1 MNSLIN
7 ERIFIQVPQVV
18 PTIGYF
24 SDEATLKEYNAM
36 VDKDYNGL
44 AALKPFTFDAKK
56 REVVGS
62 NIPAKTLLYQKFLKI
77 ASYEL
82 SGLQKLEDARAM
94 HAINPFSGLST
105 EGYCYVDL
113 GVVIRKKTERTSG
126 LLEQIGK
133 RNPKM
138 ARLKAPVAI
147 LLHGLEPLVNGD
159 NVDYRLTDNAV
170 IYESPEFAGNNKS
183 FSQVSNGRPVI
194 QKKGTR
200 TVWNNSALGVSGFYL
215 DSGLSVVASG
225 VDLASSYD
233 GGRVVLHRG
242 AAANAKIFDAYAQ
255 NQNGELN
262 QAKSE
267 LESRYAQSLKVL
279 RGEK

>member
-1 MNSLIN
+1 MK
-7 ERIFIQVPQVV
+7 
-18 PTIGYF
+18 GYL

-82 SGLQKLEDARAM
+82 SGLQQLEDARAM
-94 HAINPFSGLST
+94 HAINPSSGLST

-113 GVVIRKKTERTSG
+113 GVVIRKKTERTSR
-126 LLEQIGK
+126 LLEQIEK

-170 IYESPEFAGNNKS
+170 IYESPEFVGDNKS
-183 FSQVSNGRPVI
+183 FPQVSNGRPVI

-200 TVWNNSALGVSGFYL
+200 TVWNNSVSDISRFCLDGGLGVVAGDDSLTVSGN
-215 DSGLSVVASG
+215 V
-225 VDLASSYD
+225 
-233 GGRVVLHRG
+233 GRVVLFK
-242 AAANAKIFDAYAQ
+242 A
-255 NQNGELN
+255 
-262 QAKSE
+262 
-267 LESRYAQSLKVL
+267 SRTK
-279 RGEK
+279 